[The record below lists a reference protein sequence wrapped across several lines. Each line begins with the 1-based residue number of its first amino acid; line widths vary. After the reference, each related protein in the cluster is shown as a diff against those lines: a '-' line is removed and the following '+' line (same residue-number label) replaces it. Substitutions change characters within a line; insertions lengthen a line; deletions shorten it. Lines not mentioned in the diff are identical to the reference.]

1 MVSLAVALY
10 SSASVPFFLLVD
22 ADPADFDPR
31 PAVRR
36 SLESGRL
43 VPVWQAAVHAGHD
56 LNWAIASGQRAGRHS
71 LRETALSAAALLMLL
86 APAPSESAR

>member
-10 SSASVPFFLLVD
+10 SSASVLFFLLVD

-36 SLESGRL
+36 VVE
-43 VPVWQAAVHAGHD
+43 AGHMD
-56 LNWAIASGQRAGRHS
+56 WLLVAVVDARHS

-86 APAPSESAR
+86 APSPSESAR